1 MHTVV
6 VLALDGVLTFDLGTP
21 LETFGRARLADGR
34 PAYQVLVCAAEPE
47 VSTGWM
53 TLNVER
59 GLDALVEADTIVVPG
74 RAEPTAALPDTVLQ
88 HLRDAA
94 AAGTRVASICTGA
107 FTLAAAG
114 LLDGQRATT
123 HWVAATAFA
132 ATFPA
137 VNLDPRVL
145 FVDNGQVLTS
155 AGAAAGIDLCLYMIR
170 RDHGAAVAADTARL
184 AVVALERDG
193 GQAQFIV
200 TDHLRAQD
208 TSLTSLLVW
217 LEANAHRPLTLSD
230 MARQAG
236 LSTRTLS
243 RRFLEETQVTPVQ
256 WLRRARVR
264 QAQLLLETTTHSI
277 DRITRQTGFGSATN
291 FRDTFKGLVGTTPQT
306 YRRNFSVRDPDGTGA
321 RQTGARS
328 RASG

>member
-21 LETFGRARLADGR
+21 LETFGRARLRDGR
-34 PAYQVLVCAAEPE
+34 PAYRLVVCSAEPVVE
-47 VSTGWM
+47 AGSMG
-53 TLNVER
+53 LHVER
-59 GLDALVEADTIVVPG
+59 GLDALAEADTIMVPG
-74 RAEPTAALPDTVLQ
+74 RAEPMAALPEAVLE
-88 HLRDAA
+88 HLRAA
-94 AAGTRVASICTGA
+94 AATGTRVASICTGA

-123 HWVAATAFA
+123 HWAAADAFA
-132 ATFPA
+132 AAFPR
-137 VNLDPRVL
+137 VHLDPSVL

-155 AGAAAGIDLCLYMIR
+155 AGAAAGIDLCLHLIR

-184 AVVALERDG
+184 AVVALEREG

-208 TSLTSLLVW
+208 TSLTPLLVW
-217 LEANAHRPLTLSD
+217 LEANAQRPLRLSD

-243 RRFLEETQVTPVQ
+243 RRFLQETQLTPVQ
-256 WLRRARVR
+256 WLRRARIR
-264 QAQLLLETTTHSI
+264 QAQLLLETSDHSI

-291 FRDTFKGLVGTTPQT
+291 FRDTFKGVVGTTPQA
-306 YRRNFSVRDPDGTGA
+306 YRRNFSARDEGGTGA
-321 RQTGARS
+321 RRTGARS
-328 RASG
+328 RARP